1 MKQFNYL
8 APKTLPEA
16 LQMLADYKES
26 AVLFNGG
33 TDVVVRLRDRL
44 IAPDYVVDI
53 KRIPGLD
60 NISFDEQN
68 GLTIGACA
76 TMNAIGENEA
86 VCKHYPFLAKAALSV
101 GSRQVRNRATCI
113 GNICNAS
120 PLADTGTPLLACDA
134 VILAE
139 GPDGR
144 REIPIR
150 DFFIFVRKTSLKP
163 DEIVTAIRVPYIA
176 GAEGVFTKV
185 ARRREVD
192 LSTVCATVLR
202 CGGEFRFAFGS
213 VAPTPLRLVKT
224 EELVRG
230 KKPDAALIEQA
241 VELARSEVAP
251 ISDVRAS
258 KEYRMDIVGLI
269 VRRGLET
276 LAK

>member
-101 GSRQVRNRATCI
+101 GSRQ
-113 GNICNAS
+113 
-120 PLADTGTPLLACDA
+120 
-134 VILAE
+134 
-139 GPDGR
+139 
-144 REIPIR
+144 
-150 DFFIFVRKTSLKP
+150 
-163 DEIVTAIRVPYIA
+163 
-176 GAEGVFTKV
+176 
-185 ARRREVD
+185 
-192 LSTVCATVLR
+192 
-202 CGGEFRFAFGS
+202 
-213 VAPTPLRLVKT
+213 
-224 EELVRG
+224 
-230 KKPDAALIEQA
+230 
-241 VELARSEVAP
+241 RS
-251 ISDVRAS
+251 
-258 KEYRMDIVGLI
+258 
-269 VRRGLET
+269 
-276 LAK
+276 